1 LNLLFFI
8 LGILFINFVS
18 PILEELCNLLLTIIE
33 TKKGEYAIKIAEY
46 NQKVNKVKQE
56 DDEKESLH
64 VVGF

>member
-1 LNLLFFI
+1 MNLLFFI
-8 LGILFINFVS
+8 LGILFINFIS

-46 NQKVNKVKQE
+46 NQKVNKIKE
-56 DDEKESLH
+56 ENGEKEPLH

>member
-1 LNLLFFI
+1 MNLLFFI

-46 NQKVNKVKQE
+46 NQKVNKAKQE